1 MRYQGNDLIYF
12 DIETAGFSAIKDDF
26 ILSETLKGEEYIEHQ
41 SLEGLSEFAEKN
53 GFNGIIV
60 TCNGEHYRGGFDFPF
75 LRTKYALER
84 KKFPFSGMM
93 HLDILPLLRKYIN
106 TTDYQIKIPS
116 KSSSKMN
123 KKNLTKLAFANGL
136 EYKTINETYEELMKL
151 HEEGKCNWLDFA
163 SIKSSEDNSLQK
175 VYQIFF
181 DPAAEEDYID
191 GSEIPELYKEGN
203 IDPIAYHCKND
214 VKRLKDVTELL
225 LDMVPSWEV
234 ERAISRL

>member
-1 MRYQGNDLIYF
+1 MKYQGNNLIYF

-26 ILSETLKGEEYIEHQ
+26 ILSETLKDGEYIEHQ
-41 SLEGLSEFAEKN
+41 SLEGLTEFANNN

-60 TCNGEHYRGGFDFPF
+60 TCNGESYRGGFDFPF

-84 KKFPFSGMM
+84 KEFPFSGML

-106 TTDYQIKIPS
+106 TTDYQVKLPS

-136 EYKTINETYEELMKL
+136 EYKTINETYNDLMKL
-151 HEEGKCNWLDFA
+151 EEEGKCNWLNFA
-163 SIKSSEDNSLQK
+163 KIDTKEDNSLQA
-175 VYQIFF
+175 VYQLFF
-181 DPAAEEDYID
+181 DYNAEEDYID
-191 GSEIPELYKEGN
+191 GSEIPELYAEGN

-214 VKRLKDVTELL
+214 VKRLKDVTELIL
-225 LDMVPSWEV
+225 NMVPAWEV
-234 ERAISRL
+234 DRAISRL